1 MLHSEVSDILM
12 PDLCDGVH
20 RQVGVYLISH
30 IEA

>member
-1 MLHSEVSDILM
+1 MLHSKVNDILM
-12 PDLCDGVH
+12 PDLCDEVR